1 MNTVAFIIY
10 QTLGLFAIIRVDG
23 SEKFIDIKATMQH
36 YDAIIIGAGAA
47 GLMCAIEAGKRG
59 RSVLVLDHNKKIG
72 EKIRISGGGRCNF
85 TNRNANPSNFISQNP
100 HFCKSALARYTP
112 ADFIS
117 LIEKHGIQYH
127 ERKHGQLFCDGSAE
141 QIIQLLLE
149 ACRKVNVEI
158 QTGVSITKI
167 EKQNSFILIT
177 DNSQLVASSL
187 VIATGGLSIPKMGAT
202 SFGMKI
208 AEQFGLKIISPK
220 PGLVPLKFNSKDFKP
235 YQELSGVSLDA
246 EVSCNGMSF
255 RENIL
260 LTHRGL
266 SGPAILQISSYW
278 NPGDSISVN
287 LLPDID
293 VHDMLR
299 AHHHS
304 KKQPATILEQFLPA
318 SFTKAWFAQR
328 GESKPTNQYSTD
340 DLKSIAASLTNWL
353 LTPTGTEG
361 YEKAEVTIGGVDTDE
376 LSSKTME
383 TKKVPGLYFIGEVVD
398 VTGWLGGYN
407 FQWAWSSGWAAGQAV

>member
-1 MNTVAFIIY
+1 LACLQPFGLLDKRISSILEVLMNADV
-10 QTLGLFAIIRVDG
+10 
-23 SEKFIDIKATMQH
+23 
-36 YDAIIIGAGAA
+36 IIIGAGAA

-85 TNRNANPSNFISQNP
+85 TNRNVNPSNFISQNS

-112 ADFIS
+112 SDFIA

-141 QIIQLLLE
+141 QIIHLLLE
-149 ACRKVNVEI
+149 ECRNAGVII
-158 QTGVSITKI
+158 QTDSKI
-167 EKQNSFILIT
+167 KRIAKLEDGFELIT
-177 DNSQLVASSL
+177 NRSSLITARL

-202 SFGMKI
+202 NYGPKI
-208 AEQFGLKIISPK
+208 AEQFGINIIPQK
-220 PGLVPLKFNSKDFKP
+220 PGLVPLKFDSKDFKP
-235 YQELSGVSLDA
+235 FHELSGVSLDA

-287 LLPDID
+287 LLPGID
-293 VHDMLR
+293 ALDFLKT
-299 AHHHS
+299 HHHS

-328 GESKPTNQYSTD
+328 GESKPMNQYSAD

-353 LTPTGTEG
+353 LTPTRTEG
-361 YEKAEVTIGGVDTDE
+361 YEKAEVTVGGVDTDE

-407 FQWAWSSGWAAGQAV
+407 FQWAWSSGWAAGQIV